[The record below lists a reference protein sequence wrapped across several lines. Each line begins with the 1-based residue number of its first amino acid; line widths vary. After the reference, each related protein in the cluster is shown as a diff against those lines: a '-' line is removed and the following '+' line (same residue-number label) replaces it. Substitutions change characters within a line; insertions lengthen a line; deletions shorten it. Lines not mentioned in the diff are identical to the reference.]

1 MSMRLESLL
10 IFPAIRA
17 DLIKARLS
25 QPNSL
30 VKIQSVSSAGTR
42 RFGSDEWQNLER
54 RLQEWKKSVAEARS
68 VIAEAE
74 AVAAQGPITHQQR
87 NNNGGNNN
95 RQQGDRNGGQNQQRR
110 DEEVAA

>member
-1 MSMRLESLL
+1 M
-10 IFPAIRA
+10 
-17 DLIKARLS
+17 IKARLS

-42 RFGSDEWQNLER
+42 RFGSEEWQTLER

-87 NNNGGNNN
+87 NNNGGSSN
-95 RQQGDRNGGQNQQRR
+95 RQQGGGGQNQQRR
-110 DEEVAA
+110 EEEVTA